1 MRIHK
6 HMPQNEYV
14 QIDDEQS
21 VFDTMDQMRKLG
33 KETYES
39 NLKFNAILNQKQ
51 EVYTLAKVLARELVH
66 DLKDLRN
73 FVKPNEK
80 VVKSPVKHTAP
91 KKRNK
96 KINRATPKRPV
107 KKIKPTSKKP
117 VSSMKKLKANINR
130 AKKSKTQEFNNTT
143 NKIVKKLEI

>member
-1 MRIHK
+1 MKIHE
-6 HMPQNEYV
+6 HMPQNKYV

-21 VFDTMDQMRKLG
+21 IFDTMDRMRKLG
-33 KETYES
+33 KEARES

-73 FVKPNEK
+73 FVKPNEQK
-80 VVKSPVKHTAP
+80 VKSPVKRTVP
-91 KKRNK
+91 KKGNK
-96 KINRATPKRPV
+96 TVRKATPKRPV
-107 KKIKPTSKKP
+107 KKRKPVSKKP
-117 VSSMKKLKANINR
+117 VSSMKKLRANMNR
-130 AKKSKTQEFNNTT
+130 AKQSKTQEFNNTT

>member
-1 MRIHK
+1 
-6 HMPQNEYV
+6 
-14 QIDDEQS
+14 
-21 VFDTMDQMRKLG
+21 MRKLG

-80 VVKSPVKHTAP
+80 VVKVKVHLIMYHVCTTRDFFFILILYSGIILKHMKEKHVHT
-91 KKRNK
+91 KT
-96 KINRATPKRPV
+96 KI
-107 KKIKPTSKKP
+107 ISFLGPT
-117 VSSMKKLKANINR
+117 
-130 AKKSKTQEFNNTT
+130 
-143 NKIVKKLEI
+143 